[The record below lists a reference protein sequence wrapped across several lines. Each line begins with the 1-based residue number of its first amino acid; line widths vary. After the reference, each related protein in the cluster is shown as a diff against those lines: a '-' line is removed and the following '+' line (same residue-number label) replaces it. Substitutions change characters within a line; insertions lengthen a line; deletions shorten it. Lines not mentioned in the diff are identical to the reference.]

1 MNTIEFTDAKANLAS
16 IMEKV
21 CRDSAPIT
29 ITHGNGKPVVMLSLH
44 DYQAMVNTM
53 DETNY
58 LLRSPENAKQLFESI
73 AELESGK

>member
-1 MNTIEFTDAKANLAS
+1 MNTIKFTDAKANLAS

-21 CRDSAPIT
+21 CRYFMPIT
-29 ITHGNGKPVVMLSLH
+29 IRHDNDKPVVMLSLH
-44 DYQAMVNTM
+44 DYQAMANTM

>member
-1 MNTIEFTDAKANLAS
+1 MNIIDFTDAKANLTS

-21 CRDSAPIT
+21 CRDSMPTT
-29 ITHGNGKPVVMLSLH
+29 ITHDNGKPVVMLSLH

-58 LLRSPENAKQLFESI
+58 LLRSPENAKQLFKSI

>member
-21 CRDSAPIT
+21 CRDSMPIT
-29 ITHGNGKPVVMLSLH
+29 ITHDNGKPVVVLSLR
-44 DYQAMVNTM
+44 DYQAIVNPM